1 MTKLLLIATIALAGC
16 YDSTGPYAPP
26 LPPPGIVG
34 NWTATAFTTTTA
46 GGTIDR
52 FAQGARVNL
61 TLRADFTTSGVVTA
75 EGATVAFAGTWDTTQ
90 AVLRLHPENPIFLD
104 RLPFQVQPN
113 ELVGDAL
120 IGVTD
125 FHVVL
130 RRP

>member
-1 MTKLLLIATIALAGC
+1 MTKLLLVATLAFVAC

-26 LPPPGIVG
+26 PPPPGLEG

-61 TLRADFTTSGVVTA
+61 TLRADFTTSGSVTA
-75 EGATVAFAGTWDTTQ
+75 EGATVPFTGTWDTTQ
-90 AVLRLHPENPIFLD
+90 AVLRLHPVNPIFLD
-104 RLPFQVQPN
+104 RLPFQVRPN
-113 ELVGDAL
+113 ELLGDAL

-125 FHVVL
+125 FHIVL